1 MRISEAFQE
10 YIEEEIIGVGGSLN
24 TCEAYKYAMK
34 AFIGEWGNINIED
47 IDVLMVKRFC
57 IAFQTNAKTKQRVH
71 SIGTVR
77 NYVCC
82 LTAVIGMCKTNG
94 FQVLNPRKIRIPK
107 REKKIPFC
115 LDEPEIEEL
124 IEVAGRPNRGYPST
138 NRFRN
143 VLIIKMLYCTGLR
156 ISELCKLNYT
166 DIRNREFVV
175 VGKSKYPRPCFIT
188 KEVEQMIDTY
198 LKMRN
203 DSNPALFVSNQ
214 TGGSRIS
221 PKTVQAMFRRVRSEL
236 AVGPATP
243 HTMRHSF
250 CTHLLDRR
258 VDIRHTA
265 EMMGHQSWNT
275 TKIYTTIKNRTL
287 RDEYER
293 AMC

>member
-1 MRISEAFQE
+1 MKISEAFQE
-10 YIEEEIIGVGGSLN
+10 YIEEEIIAIGGSLN
-24 TCEAYKYAMK
+24 TCEAYRYALK
-34 AFIGEWGNINIED
+34 AFISEWGNLDVEE
-47 IDVLMVKRFC
+47 IDALAVKRFC
-57 IAFQTNAKTKQRVH
+57 LAFQTNAHTKQRVH

-82 LTAVIGMCKTNG
+82 LSAVIGMCKANG
-94 FQVLNPRKIRIPK
+94 LQVIDPRKIRIPK

-115 LDEPEIEEL
+115 LDEYEIEEL
-124 IEVAGRPNRGYPST
+124 VEVAGRPNRGYPAI

-156 ISELCKLNYT
+156 VGELCRLNHT
-166 DIRNREFVV
+166 DIRDRQFVV
-175 VGKSKYPRPCFIT
+175 IGKSKDARSCFIT
-188 KEVEQMIDTY
+188 EEVERMIGEY
-198 LKMRN
+198 LKMRD

-214 TGGSRIS
+214 TGGERIS
-221 PKTVQAMFRRVRSEL
+221 PKTVQSMFRRIRREL

-250 CTHLLDRR
+250 CTKLLDRR

-265 EMMGHQSWNT
+265 ELMGHQSWNT
-275 TKIYTTIKNRTL
+275 TRIYTTIRNRTL
-287 RDEYER
+287 KDEYER